1 MRGSVRKRGKRWY
14 YYFEDI
20 NDDGSRKKVEKVGGD
35 TRSEAEAALRKVL
48 SDIDETGQY
57 FLGTDTRVKQYLDF
71 WMEEYVKLNLKYN
84 TYENYRFTIKN
95 HINGYLGKKKLTDLS
110 PALLQNFIN
119 AEFKKGYSKKTM
131 TITHSVLKNA
141 LNMAVYPW
149 GLIKQNPML
158 YVKIPKY
165 EERPTTKKDLKIIS
179 LEDFDHMLEITPEG
193 HPFYIP
199 LNIGFYT
206 GMRVGEVCGLTW
218 DNVDF
223 SNGTITV
230 EKQMVKNDGAWVY
243 GTPKTS
249 SSNRTIFIGQTLLAI
264 LKKHKKQ
271 QLENRMKYGKLYIDS
286 NAVCTKEDGGLV
298 TPSVVKWNTRRISNA
313 LSLSFNFHSLRHTHA
328 TLLLENGAKM
338 KEISERLGH
347 SRISITMD
355 TYSHVTDKMRNQTVD
370 IMENLRKNS

>member
-1 MRGSVRKRGKRWY
+1 
-14 YYFEDI
+14 
-20 NDDGSRKKVEKVGGD
+20 
-35 TRSEAEAALRKVL
+35 
-48 SDIDETGQY
+48 
-57 FLGTDTRVKQYLDF
+57 
-71 WMEEYVKLNLKYN
+71 

-165 EERPTTKKDLKIIS
+165 EARPTTKKDLKIIS

-218 DNVDF
+218 DDVDF

-230 EKQMVKNDGAWVY
+230 EKQMVKNDGAWVK
-243 GTPKTS
+243 GT
-249 SSNRTIFIGQTLLAI
+249 
-264 LKKHKKQ
+264 
-271 QLENRMKYGKLYIDS
+271 
-286 NAVCTKEDGGLV
+286 
-298 TPSVVKWNTRRISNA
+298 
-313 LSLSFNFHSLRHTHA
+313 
-328 TLLLENGAKM
+328 
-338 KEISERLGH
+338 
-347 SRISITMD
+347 
-355 TYSHVTDKMRNQTVD
+355 
-370 IMENLRKNS
+370 